1 MSSFL
6 QRKVDFAW
14 HNDEVRE
21 LWCAFDSRQARRA
34 PCLVGGSISNYFLN
48 PDLNTDRLEFRQ
60 FFEDVSIQIR
70 AQLEYQRWQRFH
82 LLCDREMG
90 VPENGWQ
97 LATDFQNSWEASWF
111 GCDVVYHPGLIPD
124 TLPML
129 TGDAGQ
135 VHDLEDPDPLRDG
148 LVGRAVEFFDAMLE
162 ICPSLEHMGA
172 QVKPPA
178 SITGEGTDG
187 PFDAAVKMRG
197 PDVMLDMLAEPDCF
211 HALMDFITRN
221 VIRRI
226 RALKEYRWRRVPDS
240 PDAGQYRQRFFW
252 LADDSVA
259 MLSIEHYREHVL
271 PYHRRIA
278 EEFAEPGGLHIHLC
292 GDATHL
298 FPCLVEELGVAGFD
312 TGFPVDHGALR
323 RALGPDVLIAGGP
336 TVMLV
341 KDGPVDAID
350 AEVRR
355 ICDSGVLEGGR
366 FYFIAANNMAPRTPV
381 EHVEAFWESV
391 RRWSPAGSWEEAAQ

>member
-6 QRKVDFAW
+6 QHEVDFAR

-21 LWCAFDSRQARRA
+21 LWRAFDSRQARRA
-34 PCLVGGSISNYFLN
+34 PCMVGGSISNYFLN

-60 FFEDVSIQIR
+60 FFEDVGIQIR
-70 AQLEYQRWQRFH
+70 AQLEYQQWQRFN

-90 VPENGWQ
+90 IPENGWQ
-97 LATDFQNSWEASWF
+97 LATDFQNSWEANWF
-111 GCDVVYHPGLIPD
+111 GCEMVYHPGLIPD
-124 TLPML
+124 TLAML
-129 TGDAGQ
+129 TEDPGQ
-135 VHDLEDPDPLRDG
+135 VHDLTDPDPLRDG
-148 LVGRAVEFFDAMLE
+148 LVGRAVEFFDAMLD

-172 QVKPPA
+172 PVKPPA

-187 PFDAAVKMRG
+187 PFDAAVKVRG
-197 PDVMLDMLAEPDCF
+197 PDVMLDMLAEPDSF

-221 VIRRI
+221 IIRRI
-226 RALKEYRWRRVPDS
+226 RTLKEYRWRRVPDS

-259 MLSIEHYREHVL
+259 MLSVEHYREHVL

-278 EEFAEPGGLHIHLC
+278 DEFAEPGGLHIHLC

-298 FPCLVEELGVAGFD
+298 FPCLVKELGAVGFD

-341 KDGPVDAID
+341 KDGPEDAIE

-355 ICDSGVLEGGR
+355 ICDSGALEGGR

-381 EHVEAFWESV
+381 EHIEALWESV
-391 RRWSPAGSWEEAAQ
+391 RRWASIPANAGSES